1 MNLSDEQLLRYSRQI
16 LLPQFDLAG
25 QERLLQSTVIIFGL
39 GGLGSPVSLYL
50 AASGVGKLILVDP
63 DIVDLTNLQRQIVH
77 SQTSLSVAKVS
88 SAQQRLQEINPSIHI
103 ETHQQA
109 FIGEPLVAQIQQAD
123 LVLDCTDNLATR
135 LAINAACVQA
145 DKPLVSAA
153 AIRFEGQVGVF
164 HSSSTSACYQCFYGK
179 VADLPQTC
187 STNGVLG
194 PVLGVLGSMQAIEA
208 IKLLTQIGE
217 PLLGRVLL
225 FDALGMEWTSI
236 RVPKRADCPACA
248 KPRIA
253 E

>member
-1 MNLSDEQLLRYSRQI
+1 MDLTDEQLLRYSRQI
-16 LLPQFDLAG
+16 LLPQFDLVG
-25 QERLLQSTVIIFGL
+25 QERLLQATVIIFGL

-63 DIVDLTNLQRQIVH
+63 DTVDLTNLQRQIVH
-77 SQTSLSVAKVS
+77 SQASIGIAKVN
-88 SAQQRLQEINPSIHI
+88 SAQQRLEQINPNIQI
-103 ETHQQA
+103 ETYQQA
-109 FIGEPLVAQIQQAD
+109 FTGEALVALIQQAD

-145 DKPLVSAA
+145 DKPLVAAA
-153 AIRFEGQVGVF
+153 AIRFEGQIGVF
-164 HSSSTSACYQCFYGK
+164 QASNNTACYQCFYGK

-208 IKLLTQIGE
+208 IKILTQIGD

-225 FDALGMEWTSI
+225 FDALSMEWTTI
-236 RVPKRADCPACA
+236 RVPKRADCPICA
-248 KPRIA
+248 EPRFT
-253 E
+253 